1 MRTYWPSFAKS
12 NTDFWGHEYNKHGY
26 CMVEEKGWKGY
37 EDYFRAVLDL
47 HKSTYKDLMTKAFGN
62 TAGTK
67 TLSYEEFRTGVRK
80 VINNAVINMKCSNG
94 IITELYFY
102 LEKNYSPAPSSR
114 FSNQCKSGKLIF
126 K

>member
-1 MRTYWPSFAKS
+1 
-12 NTDFWGHEYNKHGY
+12 
-26 CMVEEKGWKGY
+26 
-37 EDYFRAVLDL
+37 
-47 HKSTYKDLMTKAFGN
+47 MTKAFGN

-67 TLSYEEFRTGVRK
+67 TLSYEEFRTAVRK

-102 LEKNYSPAPSSR
+102 LEKNYAPSPSSR